1 MGKRASGRSGSLVMA
16 IFDRGDIVRVSLEPV
31 RGREMR
37 GDSRPALVPTTSE
50 FNRLGD
56 VLVAPITQGGDY
68 ARFAGFAVSLT
79 GTGCRTQGVAL
90 VNKIR
95 MLDLSARNAK
105 KVERVPREVIDEAI
119 GRLITL
125 FK

>member
-1 MGKRASGRSGSLVMA
+1 MA
-16 IFDRGDIVRVSLEPV
+16 LFDRGDIVRVSLEPV

-37 GDSRPALVPTTSE
+37 GESRPALVLTTSE

-68 ARFAGFAVSLT
+68 ARFAGFAVTLT
-79 GTGCRTQGVAL
+79 GTGCKTQGVAL

-95 MLDLSARNAK
+95 MLDLSARNAR
-105 KVERVPREVIDEAI
+105 KVERVPREVIDDAI
-119 GRLITL
+119 GRLMAL
-125 FK
+125 FE

>member
-1 MGKRASGRSGSLVMA
+1 MA

-37 GDSRPALVPTTSE
+37 GESRPAPVLTTSE

-79 GTGCRTQGVAL
+79 GTGCKTQGVAL

-105 KVERVPREVIDEAI
+105 KVERVPREVIDDAV

-125 FK
+125 FE